1 MAMTRV
7 EIALT
12 DAFVSRSSM
21 SKVELMEVAGALES
35 PPLLSEG
42 YRSLMA
48 KGVLLEDDWGVV
60 SINRQRAQQVLDQV
74 QLYEPL
80 YGEE

>member
-1 MAMTRV
+1 MVMTRV
-7 EIALT
+7 ESTLAQ
-12 DAFVSRSSM
+12 AFVQRSSM
-21 SKVELMEVAGALES
+21 SKVELMEKAAELES
-35 PPLLSEG
+35 APLLRDA
-42 YRSLMA
+42 YQSLMA

-60 SINRQRAQQVLDQV
+60 SINRVRAQQVIDQV